1 MTTVALLATLVLS
14 LLVAPL
20 AIDAQQVPPPWR
32 IGFLGAESLAMSRH
46 FLDAFRHGLQDLGY
60 VESQNITIETRWA
73 EGHHDRFPA
82 LVAELVRLKV
92 HVLLA
97 ISTPAALAAKQATPA
112 IPIVFIGGEPLSSG
126 VVGSLARPGGNLTG
140 LSLALGEEF
149 AGKWLELLREAMP
162 AIFQVA
168 ILWHPANPANPAN
181 VAYVNELQVSAQ
193 RLGVTLHPQGAGPQ
207 STRKRLRG
215 DSYRTGAGAHCADR
229 PPHGPLPQ
237 PDRGPRG
244 HAPAASDVRLSGVRG
259 RGGLMAYGS
268 SVRAMC
274 RRAATYVDKILKGA
288 KPGDLPVEQPTTFE
302 LVINLKT
309 AEALEPQSPT
319 LLFQA
324 DEVMPLSRISLVP
337 HDERCCVS

>member
-1 MTTVALLATLVLS
+1 MTTVARLATIVLS

-20 AIDAQQVPPPWR
+20 AIDAQQGPPPWR
-32 IGFLGAESLAMSRH
+32 IGFLGAESPAMSRH

-97 ISTPAALAAKQATPA
+97 ISTPAALAAKQATQA

-126 VVGSLARPGGNLTG
+126 VVGSLARPGGNMTG

-162 AIFQVA
+162 TIFQVA
-168 ILWHPANPANPAN
+168 ILWHPANPAN
-181 VAYVNELQVSAQ
+181 VAYVNELKVSAQ
-193 RLGVTLHPQGAGPQ
+193 RLGVTLHPQGVQDPSQLENAFAAMATGQAQALIVLTDPL
-207 STRKRLRG
+207 TVR
-215 DSYRTGAGAHCADR
+215 YRNQIVALAATHQ
-229 PPHGPLPQ
+229 LPAMYGF
-237 PDRGPRG
+237 REFVN
-244 HAPAASDVRLSGVRG
+244 A
-259 RGGLMAYGS
+259 GGLMAYGS

-288 KPGDLPVEQPTTFE
+288 APADLPVEQPTTFE

-309 AEALEPQSPT
+309 AQALGLMLPPS

-324 DEVMPLSRISLVP
+324 DEVIR
-337 HDERCCVS
+337 

>member
-1 MTTVALLATLVLS
+1 MTTVARLATLVLS
-14 LLVAPL
+14 LLVAPR

-32 IGFLGAESLAMSRH
+32 IGFLGAESPAVSRH

-97 ISTPAALAAKQATPA
+97 ISTPAALAAKQATQA

-126 VVGSLARPGGNLTG
+126 VVGNLARPGGNMTG
-140 LSLALGEEF
+140 LSLALGEAF

-162 AIFQVA
+162 TIFQVA
-168 ILWHPANPANPAN
+168 ILWHPANPAN
-181 VAYVNELQVSAQ
+181 VAYVNELKVSAQ
-193 RLGVTLHPQGAGPQ
+193 RLGVTLHPQGVQDPGQLENAFAAMATGQAQALIVLTDPLTVRYRNQ
-207 STRKRLRG
+207 IVALAATHRL
-215 DSYRTGAGAHCADR
+215 
-229 PPHGPLPQ
+229 
-237 PDRGPRG
+237 
-244 HAPAASDVRLSGVRG
+244 PAMYGFREFVDA
-259 RGGLMAYGS
+259 GGLMAYGS

-274 RRAATYVDKILKGA
+274 RRAASYVDKILKGA
-288 KPGDLPVEQPTTFE
+288 APADLPVEQPTTFE

-309 AEALEPQSPT
+309 AQALGLTIPPT

-324 DEVMPLSRISLVP
+324 DEVIR
-337 HDERCCVS
+337 

>member
-1 MTTVALLATLVLS
+1 MTTVARLATLVLS

-168 ILWHPANPANPAN
+168 ILWHPANPAN

-193 RLGVTLHPQGAGPQ
+193 RLGVTLHPQGVQDPSQLENAFAAMATGQAQALIVLTDPLTVRYRNQ
-207 STRKRLRG
+207 IVALAATHRL
-215 DSYRTGAGAHCADR
+215 
-229 PPHGPLPQ
+229 
-237 PDRGPRG
+237 
-244 HAPAASDVRLSGVRG
+244 PAMFGFREFVDA
-259 RGGLMAYGS
+259 GGLMAYGS

-288 KPGDLPVEQPTTFE
+288 KPADLPVEQPTTFE

-309 AEALEPQSPT
+309 AQALGLTIPPT

-324 DEVMPLSRISLVP
+324 DEVIR
-337 HDERCCVS
+337 

>member
-1 MTTVALLATLVLS
+1 MTTVARLATLVLS
-14 LLVAPL
+14 LLVAPR

-32 IGFLGAESLAMSRH
+32 IGFLGAESPAVSRH

-60 VESQNITIETRWA
+60 VESQNISIETRWA

-97 ISTPAALAAKQATPA
+97 ISTPAALAAKQATQA

-126 VVGSLARPGGNLTG
+126 VVGSLARPGGNMTG
-140 LSLALGEEF
+140 LSLALGEAF

-162 AIFQVA
+162 TIFQVA
-168 ILWHPANPANPAN
+168 ILWHPANPAN
-181 VAYVNELQVSAQ
+181 VAYVNELKVSAQ
-193 RLGVTLHPQGAGPQ
+193 RLGVTLHPQGVQDPGQLENAFAAMATGQAQALIVLTDPLTVRYRNQ
-207 STRKRLRG
+207 IVALAATHRL
-215 DSYRTGAGAHCADR
+215 
-229 PPHGPLPQ
+229 
-237 PDRGPRG
+237 
-244 HAPAASDVRLSGVRG
+244 PAMYGFREFVDA
-259 RGGLMAYGS
+259 GGLMAYGS

-274 RRAATYVDKILKGA
+274 RRAASYVDKILKGA
-288 KPGDLPVEQPTTFE
+288 APADLPVEQPTTFE

-309 AEALEPQSPT
+309 AQALGLTIPPT

-324 DEVMPLSRISLVP
+324 DEVIR
-337 HDERCCVS
+337 

>member
-1 MTTVALLATLVLS
+1 MTTIALLITLALVF
-14 LLVAPL
+14 LVAPL
-20 AIDAQQVPPPWR
+20 AIDAQQGPPPWR

-140 LSLALGEEF
+140 MSLALGEAF
-149 AGKWLELLREAMP
+149 AGKWLELLREAIP
-162 AIFQVA
+162 TVSQVA
-168 ILWHPANPANPAN
+168 ILWHPANPAN

-193 RLGVTLHPQGAGPQ
+193 RLGVTLHPQGVQDPSQLANAFAAMATGQAQALIVLTDPL
-207 STRKRLRG
+207 TVR
-215 DSYRTGAGAHCADR
+215 YRDQIVALAATHQ
-229 PPHGPLPQ
+229 LPAMYGFREFV
-237 PDRGPRG
+237 D
-244 HAPAASDVRLSGVRG
+244 A
-259 RGGLMAYGS
+259 GGLMAYGS
-268 SVRAMC
+268 NVPAMC

-288 KPGDLPVEQPTTFE
+288 APADLPVEQPTTFE
-302 LVINLKT
+302 LVLNLKT
-309 AEALEPQSPT
+309 AQALGLTIPPT

-324 DEVMPLSRISLVP
+324 TEVIR
-337 HDERCCVS
+337 

>member
-1 MTTVALLATLVLS
+1 MTTVARLATLVLS
-14 LLVAPL
+14 LLVAPR

-32 IGFLGAESLAMSRH
+32 IGFLGAESPAVSRH

-97 ISTPAALAAKQATPA
+97 ISTPAALAAKQATQA

-126 VVGSLARPGGNLTG
+126 VVGNLARPGGNMTG
-140 LSLALGEEF
+140 LSLALGEAF

-162 AIFQVA
+162 TIFQVA
-168 ILWHPANPANPAN
+168 ILWHPANPAN
-181 VAYVNELQVSAQ
+181 VAYVNALKGSAQ
-193 RLGVTLHPQGAGPQ
+193 RLGVTLHPQGVQDPGQLENAFAAMATGQAQALIVLTDPLTVRYRNQ
-207 STRKRLRG
+207 IVALAATHRL
-215 DSYRTGAGAHCADR
+215 
-229 PPHGPLPQ
+229 
-237 PDRGPRG
+237 
-244 HAPAASDVRLSGVRG
+244 PAMYGFREFVDA
-259 RGGLMAYGS
+259 GGLMAYGS

-274 RRAATYVDKILKGA
+274 RRAASYVDKILKGA
-288 KPGDLPVEQPTTFE
+288 APADLPVEQPTTFE

-309 AEALEPQSPT
+309 AQALGLTIPPT

-324 DEVMPLSRISLVP
+324 DEVIR
-337 HDERCCVS
+337 